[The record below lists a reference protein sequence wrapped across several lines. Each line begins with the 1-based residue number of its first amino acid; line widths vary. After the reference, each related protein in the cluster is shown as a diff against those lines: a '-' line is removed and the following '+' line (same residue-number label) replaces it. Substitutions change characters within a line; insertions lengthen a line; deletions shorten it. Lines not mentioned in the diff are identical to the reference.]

1 MHDISLPAPG
11 TLIIIGQPPAYL
23 DDFCFSGQAERTI
36 VVEPD
41 PMLAAEAETRLGGA
55 AEIQIITAAPWDG
68 KPQAELKT
76 FNFPGLRSL
85 YSPNKRLKR
94 LLPGLKECGRI
105 AVESIALKTLTEK
118 FVDLLSPVHVM
129 IHLPGSECRIIDF
142 WQKWG
147 FLQEVDQLDILCCAE
162 AFFHQGENVD
172 EVQSVCAENAF
183 DLVSRIDDDPD
194 WPMLTFRACLE
205 KRELVALRK
214 EYSQLDIDLTATK
227 AGLEEQFKARE
238 AAQLQTAE
246 AQGRAD
252 EAETALKEIDAT
264 LRTQKAELAE
274 IKEKQQAAQVEAATA
289 QERADEAEMALEE
302 LKVTLKAREDALSEA
317 KVKEQAAQLE
327 IATVQ
332 RRADEAEMALK
343 EIDATLRTQ
352 EAELA
357 EIKEKKQ
364 AAQVEAA
371 TAQERADEAEMTLEE
386 LKVNLKALEGA
397 LAEAKE
403 QSETDS
409 AIRSLIEQVQADST
423 KRTKELQ
430 SANEELSIALRM
442 QSVLQAD
449 LSDLRSRFA
458 ESERQRLEQEK
469 LLTKLTPRLQQAA
482 EQLQYLSLPNEEPPA
497 AEAFE
502 GSKE

>member
-68 KPQAELKT
+68 KPQVELKT

-118 FVDLLSPVHVM
+118 FVDLRSPVHVM

-238 AAQLQTAE
+238 SAQLQTAE
-246 AQGRAD
+246 AQG
-252 EAETALKEIDAT
+252 
-264 LRTQKAELAE
+264 
-274 IKEKQQAAQVEAATA
+274 
-289 QERADEAEMALEE
+289 RADEAEMALEE

-332 RRADEAEMALK
+332 RRADEAEM
-343 EIDATLRTQ
+343 
-352 EAELA
+352 
-357 EIKEKKQ
+357 
-364 AAQVEAA
+364 
-371 TAQERADEAEMTLEE
+371 TLEE

-397 LAEAKE
+397 LAEARE

-458 ESERQRLEQEK
+458 ESERQRREQEK